1 MRLMAVHAHPDDE
14 SSRGAATLAKYAAE
28 GHQVLVVTATGGE
41 RGDILNPAMNRAGVQ
56 ENLRQVRRQEMA
68 LAAKTLGVE
77 HHWLGFTDSGLQL
90 DPGLLPA
97 DGFALVPL
105 AESVACL
112 TAVIE
117 QFRPHVMVTYNECG
131 GYPHPDHIRC
141 HQMAVAAYEAC
152 PDVAK
157 LYYFHEIVRVTPRMV
172 RFAGRAERIVSRMPR
187 RQSAAAASTDQRL
200 GDVAVPGWVR
210 VSSMLTRRV
219 GSRRATTLVACGDYF
234 CVRDRALRAHASQV
248 DPNGPFFLVPWTWRQ
263 HLWPTESSSSR
274 TVASRPRPR
283 RPTSSPASSR
293 EHAQMCL
300 FRRESGTFEHARAVR

>member
-1 MRLMAVHAHPDDE
+1 
-14 SSRGAATLAKYAAE
+14 
-28 GHQVLVVTATGGE
+28 
-41 RGDILNPAMNRAGVQ
+41 
-56 ENLRQVRRQEMA
+56 
-68 LAAKTLGVE
+68 
-77 HHWLGFTDSGLQL
+77 
-90 DPGLLPA
+90 
-97 DGFALVPL
+97 
-105 AESVACL
+105 
-112 TAVIE
+112 
-117 QFRPHVMVTYNECG
+117 
-131 GYPHPDHIRC
+131 PDHIRC

-172 RFAGRAERIVSRMPR
+172 RFAGRAERIVSRIPR

-263 HLWPTESSSSR
+263 HLWPTEKFELAHSR
-274 TVASRPRPR
+274 VATKAPE
-283 RPTSSPASSR
+283 TD
-293 EHAQMCL
+293 L
-300 FRRESGTFEHARAVR
+300 FAGL

>member
-41 RGDILNPAMNRAGVQ
+41 RGDILNPVMNRAGVQ

-152 PDVAK
+152 
-157 LYYFHEIVRVTPRMV
+157 
-172 RFAGRAERIVSRMPR
+172 
-187 RQSAAAASTDQRL
+187 
-200 GDVAVPGWVR
+200 
-210 VSSMLTRRV
+210 
-219 GSRRATTLVACGDYF
+219 
-234 CVRDRALRAHASQV
+234 
-248 DPNGPFFLVPWTWRQ
+248 
-263 HLWPTESSSSR
+263 
-274 TVASRPRPR
+274 
-283 RPTSSPASSR
+283 
-293 EHAQMCL
+293 
-300 FRRESGTFEHARAVR
+300 

>member
-141 HQMAVAAYEAC
+141 HQMAVAAYGAC

-172 RFAGRAERIVSRMPR
+172 RFAGRAERIGIHGSAVGR
-187 RQSAAAASTDQRL
+187 RDGARLGAGLEHADATGRQPACNDPGCVRRLLLRSGQGIAGTRVASGPQRAVLPGAMDLAAAPLAHRKVRARAQSRRDQGP
-200 GDVAVPGWVR
+200 GDRPLRRPLAA
-210 VSSMLTRRV
+210 SMLAPC
-219 GSRRATTLVACGDYF
+219 GEWGAPCGEWGRAG
-234 CVRDRALRAHASQV
+234 R
-248 DPNGPFFLVPWTWRQ
+248 
-263 HLWPTESSSSR
+263 
-274 TVASRPRPR
+274 
-283 RPTSSPASSR
+283 
-293 EHAQMCL
+293 
-300 FRRESGTFEHARAVR
+300 

>member
-28 GHQVLVVTATGGE
+28 GHEVLVVTATGGE

-56 ENLRQVRRQEMA
+56 ENLPDVRRQEMA

-105 AESVACL
+105 AESVARL
-112 TAVIE
+112 TTVIE

-172 RFAGRAERIVSRMPR
+172 RFAGRAERIVSRIPR

-219 GSRRATTLVACGDYF
+219 GSRCATTLVACGDYF

-263 HLWPTESSSSR
+263 HLWPTEKFELAHSR
-274 TVASRPRPR
+274 VATKAPE
-283 RPTSSPASSR
+283 TD
-293 EHAQMCL
+293 L
-300 FRRESGTFEHARAVR
+300 FAGL